1 MVRIRKL
8 FKCAIVIT
16 ACGLLLWPSAAHAG
30 EKIKRLRLAYTGFGV
45 GTAVALVAKEAGL
58 FKRYGLEIE
67 NVYIDDAPTGG
78 VQALIG
84 VDIFLGSG
92 NPVVPMRAIL
102 EGADIV
108 FLGSHASMEHYKF
121 GVSPNISS
129 IKQLKGKK
137 IGVSGLGRKS
147 DLIARVV
154 LRRSGLDP
162 IKDVEIV
169 EIGYSPERALALSKN
184 LIQGAPL
191 VPEIALQAE
200 RLGLKVLEIKGV
212 PIISE
217 LIMTT
222 RSLIKRDNEVM
233 RRFMKGYLT
242 AIHYYLTHRDES
254 MGIIERNV
262 TIVGRTSIEA
272 MYHAMAAQLEPA
284 PFPNKEAVQALI
296 DAVSVAD
303 SRAKTLK
310 PADLFNLRIL
320 KKLKASGFVENLYA
334 EKIKL

>member
-1 MVRIRKL
+1 MVRLRNS
-8 FKCAIVIT
+8 FECAIVIT
-16 ACGLLLWPSAAHAG
+16 ACAFLLWSSVAHAG
-30 EKIKRLRLAYTGFGV
+30 EKVKRLRLAYSGFGV
-45 GTAVALVAKEAGL
+45 GTAVSLVAKEAGL

-92 NPVVPMRAIL
+92 NPVVPLQAIL
-102 EGADIV
+102 KGADIV

-121 GVSPNISS
+121 GVSPKISS
-129 IKQLKGKK
+129 IKQLKG
-137 IGVSGLGRKS
+137 KS

-154 LRRSGLDP
+154 LRRGGLDP
-162 IKDVEIV
+162 LIDVEMV

-200 RLGLKVLEIKGV
+200 KLGLKILDIKGV
-212 PIISE
+212 PVISE
-217 LIMTT
+217 LLMTT
-222 RSLIKRDNEVM
+222 RSLIKRDNEVV

-254 MGIIERNV
+254 MGIIERHV

-272 MYHAMAAQLEPA
+272 MYHALAAQLAPS
-284 PFPNKEAVQALI
+284 PFPNREAVQALI

-334 EKIKL
+334 EKINL

>member
-1 MVRIRKL
+1 MESLRKWL
-8 FKCAIVIT
+8 ALPIVSLLT
-16 ACGLLLWPSAAHAG
+16 MLLWPSLAHTG
-30 EKIKRLRLAYTGFGV
+30 ETVKRLRLAYSGFGV

-78 VQALIG
+78 IQALIG
-84 VDIFLGSG
+84 IDIFLGSG
-92 NPVVPMRAIL
+92 NPVVPLQAIL
-102 EGADIV
+102 KGADII
-108 FLGSHASMEHYKF
+108 FLGSHSSLEHYRF

-162 IKDVEIV
+162 LIDVEMV

-191 VPEIALQAE
+191 VREIALQAE
-200 RLGLKVLEIKGV
+200 KLGLKILDIKRV
-212 PIISE
+212 PVISE
-217 LIMTT
+217 LLMTT
-222 RSLIKRDNEVM
+222 RSLIKRDNEVV

-254 MGIIERNV
+254 MGIIERHV

-272 MYHAMAAQLEPA
+272 MYHALAAQLEPS
-284 PFPNKEAVQALI
+284 PFPNVEAVQALI

-303 SRAKTLK
+303 SRAKSLK

-320 KKLKASGFVENLYA
+320 KNLKASGFVENLYA
-334 EKIKL
+334 EKINL

>member
-1 MVRIRKL
+1 MVRLRKS
-8 FKCAIVIT
+8 FECAIVIT
-16 ACGLLLWPSAAHAG
+16 ACAFLLWPSVAHAG
-30 EKIKRLRLAYTGFGV
+30 EKVKRLRLAYTGFGV
-45 GTAVALVAKEAGL
+45 GTAVTLVAKDAGL

-92 NPVVPMRAIL
+92 NPVVPLQAIL
-102 EGADIV
+102 KGADIV
-108 FLGSHASMEHYKF
+108 FLGSHSSLEHYRF

-162 IKDVEIV
+162 LIDVEMV

-200 RLGLKVLEIKGV
+200 KLGLKVLDIKGV
-212 PIISE
+212 PVISE
-217 LIMTT
+217 LLMTT
-222 RSLIKRDNEVM
+222 RSLIKRDNEVV

-242 AIHYYLTHRDES
+242 AIHYYLTHREES
-254 MGIIERNV
+254 MGIIERHV
-262 TIVGRTSIEA
+262 TIVGRTSVEA
-272 MYHAMAAQLEPA
+272 MYRALAAQLEPS
-284 PFPNKEAVQALI
+284 PFPNIEAVQALI

-303 SRAKTLK
+303 SRAKSLK